1 MNRIFK
7 IDVRV
12 KVRES
17 SNNNE
22 QVYAEVYIYM
32 YSCALS
38 YLLDVYIM
46 RFINYRRK
54 EKC

>member
-12 KVRES
+12 KVKEFL
-17 SNNNE
+17 NNNQ
-22 QVYAEVYIYM
+22 QVYVEVYIYM
-32 YSCALS
+32 YLCVLL
-38 YLLDVYIM
+38 YFLDVYIM
-46 RFINYRRK
+46 RFINYRWK